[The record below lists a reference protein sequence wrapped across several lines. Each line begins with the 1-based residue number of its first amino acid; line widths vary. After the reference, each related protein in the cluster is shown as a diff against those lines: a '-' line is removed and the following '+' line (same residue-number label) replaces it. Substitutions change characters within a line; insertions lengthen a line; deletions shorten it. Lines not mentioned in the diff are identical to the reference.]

1 MFVFSSIIWQFLYTH
16 IYCACSCNAFQFC
29 FLCVKIKFLFRQTK
43 KKKHLKCMKLFK
55 KRTCHFVFV
64 FFFFILHSSVFYI
77 WIYFVW
83 SFKWINESV
92 LYCCKIWTTFA
103 QLTSAIWLVRLS
115 FKQCFSHEC
124 ECCWQESM
132 ESFEISP
139 SLPRRHSAKSCWHLA
154 KQKPGNSIKWIQ
166 NSIEH
171 YSNTILPQILAA
183 SDGFSWFLNSKSQ
196 SCAVFSLRR
205 LHQTIS
211 KEDTKKDVFWI

>member
-1 MFVFSSIIWQFLYTH
+1 MHEIVQEKDLSFCLRLLLLHSSF
-16 IYCACSCNAFQFC
+16 FC
-29 FLCVKIKFLFRQTK
+29 FL
-43 KKKHLKCMKLFK
+43 
-55 KRTCHFVFV
+55 
-64 FFFFILHSSVFYI
+64 Y
-77 WIYFVW
+77 WIYFLW
-83 SFKWINESV
+83 FFKWINESV

-183 SDGFSWFLNSKSQ
+183 SDGLSWFLNSKSQ

-211 KEDTKKDVFWI
+211 KEDTKKRRFLNIKILVMNILSYYYCEQINIELNK